1 MGSYDK
7 QNALKEKYQKQID
20 ELQSKLDKA
29 YEDNRSLKEE
39 IKNLKY
45 ERYQDGRGVGE
56 VDKLKKEINKLQKEV
71 ERYKQLSFT
80 NESYEVFDADR
91 QKLIKDIKDLKSKH
105 QHINDLFHKFQTG
118 TNQILTIAKLSQ
130 KGTLTIR
137 DCYTYV
143 FRDTLIS
150 LLEKTLQVLTGKM
163 TRTLNSILYDLTAN
177 KVIVKEEFLKAI
189 PELKE
194 KGVYRKL
201 QYLVYLENTAFHGY
215 TAETK
220 TTKKEAVLDSQA
232 QTEEFLK
239 LKSEDQLD
247 TIFTLLKILY
257 TAFTCSSSEYI
268 LTQISGCW
276 KYTIS

>member
-1 MGSYDK
+1 
-7 QNALKEKYQKQID
+7 
-20 ELQSKLDKA
+20 
-29 YEDNRSLKEE
+29 
-39 IKNLKY
+39 
-45 ERYQDGRGVGE
+45 
-56 VDKLKKEINKLQKEV
+56 
-71 ERYKQLSFT
+71 
-80 NESYEVFDADR
+80 
-91 QKLIKDIKDLKSKH
+91 
-105 QHINDLFHKFQTG
+105 
-118 TNQILTIAKLSQ
+118 
-130 KGTLTIR
+130 
-137 DCYTYV
+137 
-143 FRDTLIS
+143 
-150 LLEKTLQVLTGKM
+150 M

-194 KGVYRKL
+194 KGVFRKL

-220 TTKKEAVLDSQA
+220 TSKKEAVLDSQV

-257 TAFTCSSSEYI
+257 TAFTCKSSEYI